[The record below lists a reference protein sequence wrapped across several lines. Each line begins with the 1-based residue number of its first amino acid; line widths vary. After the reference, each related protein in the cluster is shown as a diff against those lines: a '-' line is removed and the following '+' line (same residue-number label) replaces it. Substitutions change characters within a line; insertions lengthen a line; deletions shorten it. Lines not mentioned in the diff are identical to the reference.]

1 MADYINVTSLNR
13 LAKRVLEQCDPLN
26 DLIVCGEISGFTRHY
41 KSGHLYF
48 TLKDENASI
57 KTVMFRSQAQ
67 LLNFEPQNGM
77 LVLVYG
83 RATIYERD
91 GAFQLYAD
99 YMKPFGA
106 GAAQMAFDALYK
118 KLEAEG
124 LFAPERKRPL
134 PAVPR
139 CIGVVTSKTGAA
151 WQDVQNVIGRRWP
164 MVKLLLAPVSV
175 QGIEA
180 EKSIVDGIRRLDRDP
195 RPDLILVTRGGGSK
209 EDLWVFNS
217 ERIARAAAACRRPV
231 VSAVGHEIDTSILDY
246 VADLRA
252 PTPSAAA
259 ELCVPDQGDVRQKI
273 FILQQNIQKNIQNR
287 CNLCYNRFNQLA
299 TAQLLQRQHQQLDRR
314 GQELAIAQAA
324 VRQAAQRHV
333 QDARRSLQSAA
344 GGIPEPLR
352 RTGPRLRAAGAKRH
366 ALRRRNTASR
376 RGRDA
381 ARRQSR
387 RRMPRGSGTH
397 FGTKNR
403 GVIPDEAAQILRGRH
418 GPPAGTSDPA
428 AG

>member
-13 LAKRVLEQCDPLN
+13 LARQVLAQCDPLN

-151 WQDVQNVIGRRWP
+151 WQDVQNVIRRRWP

-180 EKSIVDGIRRLDRDP
+180 ERSITEGIRRLDRDP

-209 EDLWVFNS
+209 EDLWVFNA
-217 ERIARAAAACRRPV
+217 ERIARAAAACRKPV

-259 ELCVPDQGDVRQKI
+259 ELCVPDQSDVRQKI

-287 CNLCYNRFNQLA
+287 CKLCYNRFDQLA
-299 TAQLLQRQHQQLDRR
+299 TAQLLQRQHQQLARR
-314 GQELAIAQAA
+314 ERELAGLQAA
-324 VRQAAQRHV
+324 VQQAAQHRM
-333 QDARRSLQSAA
+333 QDAQRSLQHAA
-344 GGIPEPLR
+344 SVAQSLSPYAVLARGYTLTERNGVPCSVEALHPGEAVTLR
-352 RTGPRLRAAGAKRH
+352 GAK
-366 ALRRRNTASR
+366 
-376 RGRDA
+376 A
-381 ARRQSR
+381 AAEC
-387 RRMPRGSGTH
+387 H
-397 FGTKNR
+397 
-403 GVIPDEAAQILRGRH
+403 IEAVHNLEKQTGE
-418 GPPAGTSDPA
+418 
-428 AG
+428 

>member
-13 LAKRVLEQCDPLN
+13 LAKQVLAQCDPLN

-134 PAVPR
+134 PAVPQ

-151 WQDVQNVIGRRWP
+151 WQDVQNVIRRPWAKG
-164 MVKLLLAPVSV
+164 KLLLAHVSE
-175 QGIEA
+175 QGSEA
-180 EKSIVDGIRRLDRDP
+180 ERSITEGIRRLDRDP

-209 EDLWVFNS
+209 EDLWVFNA
-217 ERIARAAAACRRPV
+217 ERIARAAAACRKPV

-259 ELCVPDQGDVRQKI
+259 ELCVPDQSDVRQKI

-287 CNLCYNRFNQLA
+287 CKLCYNRFDQLA
-299 TAQLLQRQHQQLDRR
+299 TAQLLQRQHQQLARR
-314 GQELAIAQAA
+314 ERELAGLQAA
-324 VRQAAQRHV
+324 VQQAAQHRM
-333 QDARRSLQSAA
+333 QDAQRSLQHAA
-344 GGIPEPLR
+344 SVAQSLSPYAVLARGYTLTERNGVPCSVEALHPGEAVTLR
-352 RTGPRLRAAGAKRH
+352 GAK
-366 ALRRRNTASR
+366 
-376 RGRDA
+376 A
-381 ARRQSR
+381 AAECR
-387 RRMPRGSGTH
+387 
-397 FGTKNR
+397 
-403 GVIPDEAAQILRGRH
+403 IEAVHNLEKQTGE
-418 GPPAGTSDPA
+418 
-428 AG
+428 

>member
-13 LAKRVLEQCDPLN
+13 LAKQVLAQCDPLN

-134 PAVPR
+134 PAVPQ

-151 WQDVQNVIGRRWP
+151 WQDVQNVIHRRWP

-180 EKSIVDGIRRLDRDP
+180 ERSITEGIRRLDRDP

-209 EDLWVFNS
+209 EDLWVFNA
-217 ERIARAAAACRRPV
+217 ERIARAAAACRKPV

-259 ELCVPDQGDVRQKI
+259 ELCVPDQSDVRQKI
-273 FILQQNIQKNIQNR
+273 FILQQNIQKNIQNH
-287 CNLCYNRFNQLA
+287 CKLCYNRFDQLA
-299 TAQLLQRQHQQLDRR
+299 TAQLLQRQHQQLARR
-314 GQELAIAQAA
+314 GRELAGLQAA
-324 VRQAAQRHV
+324 VQQAAQHRM
-333 QDARRSLQSAA
+333 QDAQRSLQHAA
-344 GGIPEPLR
+344 SVAQSLSPYAVLARGYTLTERNGVPCSVEALHPGEAVTLR
-352 RTGPRLRAAGAKRH
+352 GAK
-366 ALRRRNTASR
+366 
-376 RGRDA
+376 A
-381 ARRQSR
+381 AAECR
-387 RRMPRGSGTH
+387 
-397 FGTKNR
+397 
-403 GVIPDEAAQILRGRH
+403 IEAVHNLEKQTGE
-418 GPPAGTSDPA
+418 
-428 AG
+428 

>member
-13 LAKRVLEQCDPLN
+13 LAKQVLAQCDPLN

-151 WQDVQNVIGRRWP
+151 WQDVQNVIRRRWP

-180 EKSIVDGIRRLDRDP
+180 ERSITEGIRRLDRDP

-209 EDLWVFNS
+209 EDLWVFNA
-217 ERIARAAAACRRPV
+217 ERIARAAAACRKPV

-259 ELCVPDQGDVRQKI
+259 ELCVPDQSDVRQKI

-287 CNLCYNRFNQLA
+287 CKLCYNRFDQLA
-299 TAQLLQRQHQQLDRR
+299 TAQLLQRQHQQLARR
-314 GQELAIAQAA
+314 ERELAGLQAA
-324 VRQAAQRHV
+324 VQQAAQHRM
-333 QDARRSLQSAA
+333 QDAQRSLQHAA
-344 GGIPEPLR
+344 SVAQSLSPYAVLARGYTLTERNGVPCSVEALHPGEAVTLR
-352 RTGPRLRAAGAKRH
+352 GAK
-366 ALRRRNTASR
+366 
-376 RGRDA
+376 A
-381 ARRQSR
+381 AAECRIKAVHNLEKQT
-387 RRMPRGSGTH
+387 G
-397 FGTKNR
+397 
-403 GVIPDEAAQILRGRH
+403 E
-418 GPPAGTSDPA
+418 
-428 AG
+428 

>member
-13 LAKRVLEQCDPLN
+13 LAKQVLAQCDPLN

-41 KSGHLYF
+41 KSRHLYF

-134 PAVPR
+134 PAVPQ
-139 CIGVVTSKTGAA
+139 CIGVVTSKAGAA
-151 WQDVQNVIGRRWP
+151 WQDVQNVIRRRWP

-180 EKSIVDGIRRLDRDP
+180 ERSITEGIQRLDRDP

-209 EDLWVFNS
+209 EDLWVFNA
-217 ERIARAAAACRRPV
+217 ERIARAAAACRKPV

-259 ELCVPDQGDVRQKI
+259 ELCVPDQSDVRQKI

-287 CNLCYNRFNQLA
+287 CKLCYNRFDQLA
-299 TAQLLQRQHQQLDRR
+299 TAQLLQRQHQQLARR
-314 GQELAIAQAA
+314 ERELAGLQAA
-324 VRQAAQRHV
+324 VQQAAQHRM
-333 QDARRSLQSAA
+333 QDAQRSLQHAA
-344 GGIPEPLR
+344 SVAQSLSPYAVLARGYTLTERNGVPCSVEALHPGEAVTLR
-352 RTGPRLRAAGAKRH
+352 GAK
-366 ALRRRNTASR
+366 
-376 RGRDA
+376 A
-381 ARRQSR
+381 AAECR
-387 RRMPRGSGTH
+387 
-397 FGTKNR
+397 
-403 GVIPDEAAQILRGRH
+403 IEAVHNLEKQTGE
-418 GPPAGTSDPA
+418 
-428 AG
+428 

>member
-13 LAKRVLEQCDPLN
+13 LARQVLAQCDPLN

-77 LVLVYG
+77 RVLVYG

-151 WQDVQNVIGRRWP
+151 WQDVQNVIRRRWP

-180 EKSIVDGIRRLDRDP
+180 ERSITEGIRRLDRDP

-209 EDLWVFNS
+209 EDLWVFNA
-217 ERIARAAAACRRPV
+217 ERIARAAAACRKPV

-259 ELCVPDQGDVRQKI
+259 ELCVPDQSDVRQKI

-287 CNLCYNRFNQLA
+287 CKLCYNRFDQLA
-299 TAQLLQRQHQQLDRR
+299 TAQLLQRQHQQLARR
-314 GQELAIAQAA
+314 ERELAGLQAA
-324 VRQAAQRHV
+324 VQQAAQHRM
-333 QDARRSLQSAA
+333 QDAQRSLQHAA
-344 GGIPEPLR
+344 SVAQSLSPYAVLARGYTLTERNGVPCSVEALHPGEAATLR
-352 RTGPRLRAAGAKRH
+352 GARAAAECR
-366 ALRRRNTASR
+366 
-376 RGRDA
+376 
-381 ARRQSR
+381 
-387 RRMPRGSGTH
+387 
-397 FGTKNR
+397 
-403 GVIPDEAAQILRGRH
+403 IEAVHNLEKQTGE
-418 GPPAGTSDPA
+418 
-428 AG
+428 

>member
-124 LFAPERKRPL
+124 LFAP
-134 PAVPR
+134 
-139 CIGVVTSKTGAA
+139 
-151 WQDVQNVIGRRWP
+151 
-164 MVKLLLAPVSV
+164 
-175 QGIEA
+175 
-180 EKSIVDGIRRLDRDP
+180 
-195 RPDLILVTRGGGSK
+195 
-209 EDLWVFNS
+209 
-217 ERIARAAAACRRPV
+217 
-231 VSAVGHEIDTSILDY
+231 
-246 VADLRA
+246 
-252 PTPSAAA
+252 
-259 ELCVPDQGDVRQKI
+259 
-273 FILQQNIQKNIQNR
+273 
-287 CNLCYNRFNQLA
+287 
-299 TAQLLQRQHQQLDRR
+299 
-314 GQELAIAQAA
+314 
-324 VRQAAQRHV
+324 
-333 QDARRSLQSAA
+333 
-344 GGIPEPLR
+344 
-352 RTGPRLRAAGAKRH
+352 
-366 ALRRRNTASR
+366 
-376 RGRDA
+376 A
-381 ARRQSR
+381 ARRTEVYR
-387 RRMPRGSGTH
+387 RCHEQDRRSVAGRAERHWPSLANGEIVAGPRQRAGH
-397 FGTKNR
+397 R
-403 GVIPDEAAQILRGRH
+403 G
-418 GPPAGTSDPA
+418 
-428 AG
+428 

>member
-13 LAKRVLEQCDPLN
+13 LARQVLAQCDPLN
-26 DLIVCGEISGFTRHY
+26 DLVVCGEISGFTRHY

-151 WQDVQNVIGRRWP
+151 WQDVQNVIRRRWP

-180 EKSIVDGIRRLDRDP
+180 ERSITEGIRRLDRDP

-209 EDLWVFNS
+209 EDLWVFNA
-217 ERIARAAAACRRPV
+217 ERIARAAAACRKPV

-259 ELCVPDQGDVRQKI
+259 ELCVPDQSDVRQKI

-287 CNLCYNRFNQLA
+287 CKLCYNRFDQLA
-299 TAQLLQRQHQQLDRR
+299 TAQLLQRQHQQLARR
-314 GQELAIAQAA
+314 ERELAGLQAA
-324 VRQAAQRHV
+324 VQQAAQHRM
-333 QDARRSLQSAA
+333 QDAQRSLQHAA
-344 GGIPEPLR
+344 SVAQSLSPYAVLARGYTLTERNGVPCSVEALHPGEAATLR
-352 RTGPRLRAAGAKRH
+352 GARAAAECR
-366 ALRRRNTASR
+366 
-376 RGRDA
+376 
-381 ARRQSR
+381 
-387 RRMPRGSGTH
+387 
-397 FGTKNR
+397 
-403 GVIPDEAAQILRGRH
+403 IEAVHNLEKQTGE
-418 GPPAGTSDPA
+418 
-428 AG
+428 

>member
-13 LAKRVLEQCDPLN
+13 LAKQVLAQCDPLN

-134 PAVPR
+134 PAVPQ

-151 WQDVQNVIGRRWP
+151 WQDVQNIIRRRWP

-180 EKSIVDGIRRLDRDP
+180 EKSITEGIQRLDRDP

-209 EDLWVFNS
+209 EDLWVFNA
-217 ERIARAAAACRRPV
+217 ERIARAAAACRKPV

-259 ELCVPDQGDVRQKI
+259 ELCVPDQSDVRQKI

-287 CNLCYNRFNQLA
+287 CKLCYNRFDQLA
-299 TAQLLQRQHQQLDRR
+299 TAQLLQRQHQQLARR
-314 GQELAIAQAA
+314 ERELVGLQAA
-324 VRQAAQRHV
+324 VQQAAQHRM
-333 QDARRSLQSAA
+333 QDAQRNLQHAASVAQSLSPYAVLA
-344 GGIPEPLR
+344 RGYTLTERNGVPCSVEALHPGEAVTLR
-352 RTGPRLRAAGAKRH
+352 GAK
-366 ALRRRNTASR
+366 
-376 RGRDA
+376 A
-381 ARRQSR
+381 AAECR
-387 RRMPRGSGTH
+387 
-397 FGTKNR
+397 
-403 GVIPDEAAQILRGRH
+403 IEAVHNLEKQTGE
-418 GPPAGTSDPA
+418 
-428 AG
+428 

>member
-13 LAKRVLEQCDPLN
+13 LAKQVLAQCDPLN

-48 TLKDENASI
+48 TLKDENAAI

-67 LLNFEPQNGM
+67 LLNFTPQNGM

-118 KLEAEG
+118 KLDSEG

-164 MVKLLLAPVSV
+164 MVKLLLAPVNV

-180 EKSIVDGIRRLDRDP
+180 EKSITEGIRKLDRDP

-217 ERIARAAAACRRPV
+217 ERIARAAAACRKPV

-259 ELCVPDQGDVRQKI
+259 EVCVPDQADVRQKI

-299 TAQLLQRQHQQLDRR
+299 AAQMLQRQHSQLARR
-314 GQELAIAQAA
+314 GQELARTQAA
-324 VRQAAQRHV
+324 VQQATAHRF
-333 QDARRSLQSAA
+333 QDAERRLQNAAAVAESLSPYRVLARGYTLA
-344 GGIPEPLR
+344 EKN
-352 RTGPRLRAAGAKRH
+352 GAPCDLG
-366 ALRRRNTASR
+366 ALQP
-376 RGRDA
+376 GDA
-381 ARRQSR
+381 V
-387 RRMPRGSGTH
+387 T
-397 FGTKNR
+397 
-403 GVIPDEAAQILRGRH
+403 LRG
-418 GPPAGTSDPA
+418 ANA
-428 AG
+428 AVDCRVEAVHTLDK

>member
-13 LAKRVLEQCDPLN
+13 LARQVLAQCEPLN
-26 DLIVCGEISGFTRHY
+26 DLIVCGEISGFVRHY
-41 KSGHLYF
+41 KSGHMYF
-48 TLKDENASI
+48 TLKDETASV
-57 KTVMFRSQAQ
+57 KSVMFRNSAQ
-67 LLNFEPQNGM
+67 LLNFQPQNGM

-134 PAVPR
+134 PAVPQ

-151 WQDVQNVIGRRWP
+151 WQDVQNVIRRRWP

-180 EKSIVDGIRRLDRDP
+180 ERSITEGIRRLDRDP

-209 EDLWVFNS
+209 EDLWVFNA
-217 ERIARAAAACRRPV
+217 ERIARAAAACRKPV

-259 ELCVPDQGDVRQKI
+259 ELCVPDQSDVRQKI

-287 CNLCYNRFNQLA
+287 CKLCYNRFDQLA
-299 TAQLLQRQHQQLDRR
+299 TAQLLQRQHQQLARR
-314 GQELAIAQAA
+314 ERELAGLQAA
-324 VRQAAQRHV
+324 VQQAAQHRM
-333 QDARRSLQSAA
+333 QDAQRSLQHAA
-344 GGIPEPLR
+344 SVAQSLSPYAVLARGYTLTERNGVPCSVEALHPGEAVTLR
-352 RTGPRLRAAGAKRH
+352 GAK
-366 ALRRRNTASR
+366 
-376 RGRDA
+376 A
-381 ARRQSR
+381 AAECR
-387 RRMPRGSGTH
+387 
-397 FGTKNR
+397 
-403 GVIPDEAAQILRGRH
+403 IEAVHNLEKQTGE
-418 GPPAGTSDPA
+418 
-428 AG
+428 

>member
-13 LAKRVLEQCDPLN
+13 LAKQVLAQCDPLN

-151 WQDVQNVIGRRWP
+151 WQDVQNIIRRRWP

-180 EKSIVDGIRRLDRDP
+180 ERSITEGIRRLDRDP

-209 EDLWVFNS
+209 EDLWVFNA
-217 ERIARAAAACRRPV
+217 ERIARAAAACRKPV

-259 ELCVPDQGDVRQKI
+259 ELCVPDQSDVRQKI

-287 CNLCYNRFNQLA
+287 CKLCYNRFDQLA
-299 TAQLLQRQHQQLDRR
+299 TAQILQRQHQQLARR
-314 GQELAIAQAA
+314 GRELAGLQAA
-324 VRQAAQRHV
+324 VQQAAQHRM
-333 QDARRSLQSAA
+333 QDAQRSLQHAA
-344 GGIPEPLR
+344 SVAQSLSPYAVLARGYALTERNGVPCSVEALHPGEAVTLR
-352 RTGPRLRAAGAKRH
+352 GAK
-366 ALRRRNTASR
+366 ASAECR
-376 RGRDA
+376 
-381 ARRQSR
+381 
-387 RRMPRGSGTH
+387 
-397 FGTKNR
+397 
-403 GVIPDEAAQILRGRH
+403 IEAVHNLEKQTGE
-418 GPPAGTSDPA
+418 
-428 AG
+428 

>member
-13 LAKRVLEQCDPLN
+13 LAKQVLAQCDPLN

-67 LLNFEPQNGM
+67 LLNFVPQNGM

-118 KLEAEG
+118 KLDAEG

-134 PAVPR
+134 PAVPKW
-139 CIGVVTSKTGAA
+139 IGVVTSKTGAA

-180 EKSIVDGIRRLDRDP
+180 EKSIVDGICRLDRDP

-217 ERIARAAAACRRPV
+217 ERIARAAAACRKPV

-299 TAQLLQRQHQQLDRR
+299 AAQMLQRQHSQLARR
-314 GQELAIAQAA
+314 GQELARTQAA
-324 VRQAAQRHV
+324 VQQAAAHRF
-333 QDARRSLQSAA
+333 QDAERRLQNAAAVTESLSPYRVLARGYTLA
-344 GGIPEPLR
+344 EKN
-352 RTGPRLRAAGAKRH
+352 GAPCDLG
-366 ALRRRNTASR
+366 ALQP
-376 RGRDA
+376 GDA
-381 ARRQSR
+381 V
-387 RRMPRGSGTH
+387 T
-397 FGTKNR
+397 
-403 GVIPDEAAQILRGRH
+403 LRG
-418 GPPAGTSDPA
+418 ANA
-428 AG
+428 AADCRVEAVHTLDK

>member
-13 LAKRVLEQCDPLN
+13 LAKQVLAQCDPLN

-134 PAVPR
+134 PAMPQ

-151 WQDVQNVIGRRWP
+151 WQDVQNVIRRRWP

-180 EKSIVDGIRRLDRDP
+180 ERSITEGIRRLDRDP

-209 EDLWVFNS
+209 EDLWVFNA
-217 ERIARAAAACRRPV
+217 ERIARAAAACHKPV
-231 VSAVGHEIDTSILDY
+231 ISAVGHEIDTSILDY

-259 ELCVPDQGDVRQKI
+259 ELCVPDQSDVRQKI

-287 CNLCYNRFNQLA
+287 CKLCYNRFDQLA
-299 TAQLLQRQHQQLDRR
+299 TAQLLQRQHQQLARR
-314 GQELAIAQAA
+314 GRELAGLQAA
-324 VRQAAQRHV
+324 VQQAAQHRM
-333 QDARRSLQSAA
+333 QDAQRSLQHAA
-344 GGIPEPLR
+344 SVAQSLSPYAVLARGYTLTERNGVPCSVEALHPGEAVTLR
-352 RTGPRLRAAGAKRH
+352 GAK
-366 ALRRRNTASR
+366 ASAECR
-376 RGRDA
+376 
-381 ARRQSR
+381 
-387 RRMPRGSGTH
+387 
-397 FGTKNR
+397 
-403 GVIPDEAAQILRGRH
+403 IEAVHNLEKQTGE
-418 GPPAGTSDPA
+418 
-428 AG
+428 

>member
-67 LLNFEPQNGM
+67 LLKFEPQNGM

-134 PAVPR
+134 PAVPQ

-164 MVKLLLAPVSV
+164 MVRLLLAPVSV

-180 EKSIVDGIRRLDRDP
+180 EKSIVEGIRKLDRDP

-217 ERIARAAAACRRPV
+217 ERIARVAAACRKPV

-259 ELCVPDQGDVRQKI
+259 ELCVPDQNDVRQKI

-299 TAQLLQRQHQQLDRR
+299 AAQVLQRQHSQLARR
-314 GQELAIAQAA
+314 GQALAQMQAA
-324 VRQAAQRHV
+324 VQQAEQRRV
-333 QDARRSLQSAA
+333 QNAERSLQNAA
-344 GGIPEPLR
+344 AVAESLSPYAVLARGYTLAEKNGVPCAVETLHPGETVTLR
-352 RTGPRLRAAGAKRH
+352 GAK
-366 ALRRRNTASR
+366 
-376 RGRDA
+376 A
-381 ARRQSR
+381 AADCR
-387 RRMPRGSGTH
+387 
-397 FGTKNR
+397 
-403 GVIPDEAAQILRGRH
+403 IEAVHTLEK
-418 GPPAGTSDPA
+418 
-428 AG
+428 